1 MRTVTTLLT
10 LLLSWLTLSSLALAA
25 GAVIDGQ
32 VSPFLRGAYQDV
44 GAVRSALEKQKFT
57 VLSSEKVDK
66 KGKLITVVFTSP
78 ALIKQAGKPGRGFA
92 AVLRV
97 LVNQADKEISIT
109 NPIYFAKAFLQKDYD
124 DTTAKA
130 TLVRINQA
138 FPGLKESQERLGFDD
153 LAGYHFMVG
162 MPYYADRIKIAKGDN
177 AALLQKAKAYKGGK
191 YLLFEQKLD
200 NGATLLGYTVGKRTA
215 KFTKKIGTRNA
226 AVLPYTILIEDNA
239 AWILDPKYDLAIH
252 YPTLTMSQFMTI
264 ATVPGAIEKDC
275 GKAFK

>member
-1 MRTVTTLLT
+1 MRTVTTLLA
-10 LLLSWLTLSSLALAA
+10 LLLGWLTLSSLVQAA
-25 GAVIDGQ
+25 GASTDGQ
-32 VSPFLRGAYQDV
+32 VSAFLRGTYQDV
-44 GAVRSALEKQKFT
+44 GAVRSALEGQKFT
-57 VLSSEKVDK
+57 ILSSEKVDK
-66 KGKLITVVFTSP
+66 KGELVTVIFTSP
-78 ALIKQAGKPGRGFA
+78 KLIKQASKPGRGFA
-92 AVLRV
+92 AVLRI
-97 LVNQADKEISIT
+97 LVNNAEKEISVT
-109 NPIYFAKAFLQKDYD
+109 NPIYFAKAFLQKEYD
-124 DTTAKA
+124 DATAKA
-130 TLVRINQA
+130 SLAQINQA
-138 FPGLKESQERLGFDD
+138 FPGLKESEERLAFDD

-162 MPYYADRIKIAKGDN
+162 MPYYSDQINIGKGKN
-177 AALLQKAKAYKGGK
+177 AELIQKAKTYKKGK

-264 ATVPGAIEKDC
+264 ATIPGAIEKDC